1 MRQNERQGLSD
12 LTTSEGYLKRF
23 TLIARLIQPARV
35 SGPSDII
42 AVVRKETGLTKTGG
56 TLTHPEVIMRHVRIM
71 SHIGILSSPDEGYR
85 VSSDGKALIQ
95 LTGKHELN
103 MGDGELTTEE
113 KIFYFVR
120 LFSSVFWQ
128 LYLLLLALLESDD
141 KTIER
146 LIADYFAS
154 VLDKRLRIWSHQQ
167 VDEGLDRYSRRGELP
182 TMFKNRFEC
191 MSMWLTQLGLVDK
204 GVVLS
209 NIGKEFTGHMIHRVN
224 RQQEVSGNLYGVA
237 TIYINGL
244 ADSLPRFS
252 FGLESQRLG
261 FMKLF
266 DDAYRVFETPDLQ
279 MSDAKA
285 MRTYLCTKMLLYHSI
300 VFEEQDF
307 DEAIKRLTNEGLVR
321 SAMSGRDGK
330 LAYIKVV

>member
-1 MRQNERQGLSD
+1 MRQNEKQGISD

-23 TLIARLIQPARV
+23 TLIAKLIQPTRV

-141 KTIER
+141 KSIER

-154 VLDKRLRIWSHQQ
+154 VLDRRLRVWSPQQ
-167 VDEGLDRYSRRGELP
+167 INEGLDRYNRRGELP
-182 TMFKNRFEC
+182 TKFRNRFEC
-191 MSMWLTQLGLVDK
+191 MSMWLTQLGLVGK
-204 GVVLS
+204 GVALA
-209 NIGKEFTGHMIHRVN
+209 NIGNEFTSHMTRRVN
-224 RQQEVSGNLYGVA
+224 WQQEVPGNLYGVA
-237 TIYINGL
+237 TIYVNGL
-244 ADSLPRFS
+244 ANSLPRFS
-252 FGLESQRLG
+252 FELESQRLG

-285 MRTYLCTKMLLYHSI
+285 MRTYLCNRMLLHHGM

-307 DEAIKRLTNEGLVR
+307 DDVIKQLTNEGFVR